1 MCVPSL
7 QPLTLSVRRRSS
19 AERLLTKPDLPA
31 DDNAAAAAVVVV
43 NKAGMIFADDA
54 AEFDIAES
62 AADRCLFKLNGN
74 REIVFRKQLDVGW
87 QSENASL
94 EQTRFTGLHIAYI
107 NRINVNSRSVNGFK
121 RKLDFVDN
129 VLRSNDAE
137 HGRFDRVACFV
148 VIVPAGGF
156 NERLQ
161 NDIVLGFDIHANDNG
176 RERADNGGSRRNFG
190 PLESMRVSSNASFT
204 LSVRPSRLSTQFA
217 RTILLIELRGPVMSM
232 LVAAS

>member
-1 MCVPSL
+1 MRSFAAAADIEREKKIL
-7 QPLTLSVRRRSS
+7 RRK
-19 AERLLTKPDLPA
+19 AVDKAGFAA

-107 NRINVNSRSVNGFK
+107 LS
-121 RKLDFVDN
+121 L
-129 VLRSNDAE
+129 
-137 HGRFDRVACFV
+137 
-148 VIVPAGGF
+148 
-156 NERLQ
+156 
-161 NDIVLGFDIHANDNG
+161 IHISEPT
-176 RERADNGGSRRNFG
+176 RH
-190 PLESMRVSSNASFT
+190 
-204 LSVRPSRLSTQFA
+204 
-217 RTILLIELRGPVMSM
+217 
-232 LVAAS
+232 

>member
-1 MCVPSL
+1 MRSFAAAADVEREKKIL
-7 QPLTLSVRRRSS
+7 RRK
-19 AERLLTKPDLPA
+19 AVDKAGFAA

-176 RERADNGGSRRNFG
+176 RERADNGGSRRNF
-190 PLESMRVSSNASFT
+190 A
-204 LSVRPSRLSTQFA
+204 RLNQ
-217 RTILLIELRGPVMSM
+217 
-232 LVAAS
+232 

>member
-1 MCVPSL
+1 
-7 QPLTLSVRRRSS
+7 
-19 AERLLTKPDLPA
+19 
-31 DDNAAAAAVVVV
+31 
-43 NKAGMIFADDA
+43 MIFADDA

-176 RERADNGGSRRNFG
+176 RECADNGGSRRNL
-190 PLESMRVSSNASFT
+190 PA
-204 LSVRPSRLSTQFA
+204 
-217 RTILLIELRGPVMSM
+217 
-232 LVAAS
+232 